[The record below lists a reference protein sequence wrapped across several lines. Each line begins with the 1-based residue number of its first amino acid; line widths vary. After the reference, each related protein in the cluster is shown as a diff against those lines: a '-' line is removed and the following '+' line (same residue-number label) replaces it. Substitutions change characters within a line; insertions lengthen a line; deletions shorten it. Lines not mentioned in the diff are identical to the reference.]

1 MGASGCG
8 NIANEV
14 ASQKIGQAYRVAT
27 GQPSLDPNEPD
38 AIDYIES
45 PYSKRSYIDYRDNI
59 YSIKNSLYGN
69 IDQSAPAAK
78 SVMTFLKDNG
88 YSGANDLQSAL
99 DNAIAKLT
107 TCVESGVAFVDNP
120 GAQQAGDAMQAVD
133 ALNGQLEAAAQWI
146 EKQ

>member
-1 MGASGCG
+1 
-8 NIANEV
+8 
-14 ASQKIGQAYRVAT
+14 
-27 GQPSLDPNEPD
+27 
-38 AIDYIES
+38 
-45 PYSKRSYIDYRDNI
+45 
-59 YSIKNSLYGN
+59 
-69 IDQSAPAAK
+69 
-78 SVMTFLKDNG
+78 MTFLKDNG
-88 YSGANDLQSAL
+88 YSGVNDLQSAL